1 MSSRRSFVCRDCGC
15 RVTPGSFRA
24 RCPECDGE
32 LGTTD
37 AAHWDTR

>member
-37 AAHWDTR
+37 ATRRDVR